1 MNYKVKTELKDYQ
14 NATVDWMI
22 DHESKYG
29 GGMILSEAGTGK
41 SLCIVSYLQ

>member
-29 GGMILSEAGTGK
+29 GGMILSDRSGLKKFPFT
-41 SLCIVSYLQ
+41 